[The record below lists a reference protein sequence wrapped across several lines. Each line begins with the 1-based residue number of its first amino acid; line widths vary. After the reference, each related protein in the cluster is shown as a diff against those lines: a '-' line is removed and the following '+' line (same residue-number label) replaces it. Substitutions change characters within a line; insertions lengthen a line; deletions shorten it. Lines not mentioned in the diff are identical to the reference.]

1 MILRFDRA
9 DRNDAEGEVVDLMS
23 RTVRDVSPIL
33 FDGAEPPELEPTVE
47 VDLEEQ
53 EQAAAALELEA
64 RLEAA
69 RREGC
74 AQARTGFEQE
84 LEARLA
90 AERAR
95 VERVRVEFA
104 RDRQRFFAAAESQ
117 VVRLA
122 LAVARKILARDAV
135 WEGMPLRSTVKAA
148 LARVQDGS
156 ETTLQ
161 VPEEEFENWSAMF
174 QQNTSQRVNVV
185 PVAGMQSG
193 ECVLR
198 TSVGDVELAIETQLE
213 EIERGFDE
221 LLQVQES

>member
-9 DRNDAEGEVVDLMS
+9 DRSVAEDEIVDLMS
-23 RTVRDVSPIL
+23 RATRDVGPIL
-33 FDGAEPPELEPTVE
+33 FDGVDPSEPEPLVE
-47 VDLEEQ
+47 DDLEEQ
-53 EQAAAALELEA
+53 KQAAAALELEA

-69 RREGC
+69 RGEGI
-74 AQARTGFEQE
+74 AAAKAGFERE

-95 VERVRVEFA
+95 VERIRVEFA

-135 WEGMPLRSTVKAA
+135 WEGLPLRSTVKAA
-148 LARVQDGS
+148 LARVQGGS
-156 ETTLQ
+156 ESTLQ

-174 QQNTSQRVNVV
+174 QQTTAERVNVV
-185 PVAGMQSG
+185 PVAGMQAG
-193 ECVLR
+193 DCRLR
-198 TSVGDVELAIETQLE
+198 TSVGDVEFAIETQLE
-213 EIERGFDE
+213 EIARGFDE
-221 LLQVQES
+221 LMQVQEP